1 MFIRFF
7 AFFVV
12 IAPITYLA
20 FKVSISSYYFYETE
34 RLLHKE
40 LIAIQC
46 PVLQDK
52 IQRLKSNY
60 KFSIEKGFHNLLT
73 ARLLLVSDELC
84 NTNSTEDIMSYFKSS
99 FDYNPVWSETWA
111 FFTVFDF
118 YINKNL
124 SDFNK
129 NLYNALYYGRY
140 EKLTQL
146 TIILNIIQNWDSV
159 SSLNKG
165 LSIMLFKH
173 MLKFELAPY
182 LIDVAY
188 KNCFLDEIIEFSV
201 NSHQFNRMS
210 TLLSKSQC

>member
-1 MFIRFF
+1 MFIRSITFF
-7 AFFVV
+7 AV

-20 FKVSISSYYFYETE
+20 FKVSVSSYYFYETE

-40 LIAIQC
+40 LSTKQC

-52 IQRLKSNY
+52 ILRLKSNY
-60 KFSIEKGFHNLLT
+60 TFSIEKGFHNLLM
-73 ARLLLVSDELC
+73 ARILLVSDELC
-84 NTNSTEDIMSYFKSS
+84 YTNSTEDIMSYFKTS
-99 FDYNPVWSETWA
+99 FYYNPVWPETWA
-111 FFTVFDF
+111 FFTVYDF

-140 EKLTQL
+140 EKLVQL
-146 TIILNIIQNWDSV
+146 TIIPNIIENWDSV
-159 SSLNKG
+159 SSSNKG
-165 LSIMLFKH
+165 LSEMVFRH

-188 KNCFLDEIIEFSV
+188 KNCFLDKLIDFSV

-210 TLLSKSQC
+210 ALLSKSQC

>member
-1 MFIRFF
+1 MFIRAITFLS
-7 AFFVV
+7 V
-12 IAPITYLA
+12 IVPITYLA

-34 RLLHKE
+34 RLLQKE
-40 LIAIQC
+40 LITKQC

-60 KFSIEKGFHNLLT
+60 KFSIEKGFHNLLM

-84 NTNSTEDIMSYFKSS
+84 NTNSSEDIMSYFKSS
-99 FDYNPVWSETWA
+99 LNYNPVWSETWA
-111 FFTVFDF
+111 FFTVYDF

-129 NLYNALYYGRY
+129 NLYNTLYYGRY
-140 EKLTQL
+140 EKLVQL
-146 TIILNIIQNWDSV
+146 TIISNIIENWDSV
-159 SSLNKG
+159 SSSNKG
-165 LSIMLFKH
+165 LSIMVFRH

-188 KNCFLDEIIEFSV
+188 KNCFLDEIIDFSM